1 MLFLQSQ
8 IDQHKVGALSKAM
21 DCIVPESP
29 WSHCPSM
36 CATLE
41 GLGVLE
47 AGWKKDQ
54 TDLANQQ
61 SKKI

>member
-1 MLFLQSQ
+1 
-8 IDQHKVGALSKAM
+8 M

-29 WSHCPSM
+29 WSHCPNM
-36 CATLE
+36 CAALE
-41 GLGVLE
+41 GLGILE
-47 AGWKKDQ
+47 AEWKKDQ